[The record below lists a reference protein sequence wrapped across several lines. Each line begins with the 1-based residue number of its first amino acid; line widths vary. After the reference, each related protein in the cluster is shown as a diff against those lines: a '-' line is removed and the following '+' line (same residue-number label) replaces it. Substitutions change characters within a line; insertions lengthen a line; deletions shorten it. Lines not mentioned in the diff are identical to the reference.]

1 MFRAAASGFASEDN
15 PVFEQMHEASAL
27 IAGGSIVAGE
37 AVHEGRADHAFNPA
51 GGLHHAMREMASGF
65 CVYNDVA
72 VVTAWLRERGHRV
85 AVVDVDV
92 HHGDGT
98 QATFYSDPEVL
109 TISLHQ
115 LSRGFFPGTGHPDEI
130 GAGDAAGTSA
140 NLPFPPF
147 TWDEPWLRGFDEV
160 VPTLLRRFQP
170 TILVTQ
176 CGCDTHLLD
185 PLANL
190 RCSTRIWPVVGRRFH
205 DLAHELC
212 EGRWVALGGGGY
224 AVEEVVPRA
233 WTLLFAEMVGHPEL
247 ATGLLDPEPFPPVPE
262 AQERIWPAVEHSI
275 GPSRSPSAVR
285 PADPHHDQL
294 EGQRRAE
301 HQADGGDRPGIAVVR
316 DAARREGSRRRRRSG
331 RSPARR
337 SRTGPSRPAPRA
349 ARPGPPPAARR
360 RGSAGSRRSGRRRRR
375 GRRRSPP
382 SRRWSQT

>member
-1 MFRAAASGFASEDN
+1 
-15 PVFEQMHEASAL
+15 
-27 IAGGSIVAGE
+27 
-37 AVHEGRADHAFNPA
+37 
-51 GGLHHAMREMASGF
+51 MREMASGF

-72 VVTAWLRERGHRV
+72 VVTAWLREKGHRV

-98 QATFYSDPEVL
+98 QATFYSDPAVL

-115 LSRGFFPGTGHPDEI
+115 LSNNFFPGTGFPDEI

-160 VPTLLRRFQP
+160 VPTLLRRFRP

-247 ATGLLDPEPFPPVPE
+247 AAAQLDPEAFPPVPE

-275 GPSRSPSAVR
+275 RALKLALNGSP
-285 PADPHHDQL
+285 
-294 EGQRRAE
+294 G
-301 HQADGGDRPGIAVVR
+301 
-316 DAARREGSRRRRRSG
+316 
-331 RSPARR
+331 
-337 SRTGPSRPAPRA
+337 
-349 ARPGPPPAARR
+349 
-360 RGSAGSRRSGRRRRR
+360 
-375 GRRRSPP
+375 
-382 SRRWSQT
+382 